1 MKLFYIHSLYMK
13 KYIYKLYVFDL
24 LIYLKKEVHCGYEFV
39 DCVCMTI

>member
-24 LIYLKKEVHCGYEFV
+24 FDLFKKRGALWL
-39 DCVCMTI
+39 